1 MFDDALHKMQAGLDK
16 DQRILS
22 KLMLATVLKCI
33 YAKARGFGRGQMV
46 RTIGRITSCATL
58 AVLLVAYA
66 SPGSA
71 QGNKMSDVADQL
83 KTALAGE
90 SVTLTQQ
97 GPVTLTSSAD
107 SMFPSAGWELNPGV
121 PVLSKIVP
129 ILSKLQHTEIVVGG
143 YTDNATVGPQLQSM
157 GVSNNLDLSCK
168 RAASVVNYLLSQ
180 RVNPNLLSAQCF
192 GDTHP
197 VAPNDTP
204 EGRTKNRRVN
214 ITLIGDGT

>member
-204 EGRTKNRRVN
+204 EGRAKNRRVN

>member
-22 KLMLATVLKCI
+22 KLMLATMLKCI

-204 EGRTKNRRVN
+204 EGRAKNRRVN

>member
-1 MFDDALHKMQAGLDK
+1 MQAGLDK
-16 DQRILS
+16 DRRILS

-33 YAKARGFGRGQMV
+33 YAKARGFGREQMV
-46 RTIGRITSCATL
+46 RTIERITSCATL

-168 RAASVVNYLLSQ
+168 RAASVVNYLSSQ

-204 EGRTKNRRVN
+204 EGRAKNRRVN

>member
-1 MFDDALHKMQAGLDK
+1 MQAGLDK
-16 DQRILS
+16 DRRILS

-33 YAKARGFGRGQMV
+33 YAKARGFGRAQMV

-168 RAASVVNYLLSQ
+168 RAASVVNYLSSQ

-204 EGRTKNRRVN
+204 EGRAKNRRVN

>member
-1 MFDDALHKMQAGLDK
+1 MFDGALHKMQAGLDK

-33 YAKARGFGRGQMV
+33 YAKARGLGRGQMV

-66 SPGSA
+66 SQGSA

-168 RAASVVNYLLSQ
+168 RAASVVNYLSSQ

-204 EGRTKNRRVN
+204 EGRAKNRRVN